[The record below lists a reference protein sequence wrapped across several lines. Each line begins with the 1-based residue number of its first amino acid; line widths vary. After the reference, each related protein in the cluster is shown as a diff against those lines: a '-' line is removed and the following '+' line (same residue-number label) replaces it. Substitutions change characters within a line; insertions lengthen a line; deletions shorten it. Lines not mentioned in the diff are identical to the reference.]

1 MTKKGAKNMLYLVRH
16 GQTDWNKNGLVQGQT
31 DIPLNST
38 GVEQAQALA
47 KRFQKENIDV
57 IYASDLK
64 RAYGTAEEIAKVKN
78 MRVSEG
84 LRELRERSFGEL
96 EGAELPLLQEKFP
109 NLSTDWREDLPL
121 NIESLGHMQKRMV
134 KELTNIMTNHQDE
147 DVLVVSHGAAIN
159 VFIHY
164 VTSGENGT
172 GKILLAN
179 TAVSTFTFE
188 NRKWAIG
195 TLNDASH
202 WIKEAKSR

>member
-1 MTKKGAKNMLYLVRH
+1 M
-16 GQTDWNKNGLVQGQT
+16 
-31 DIPLNST
+31 
-38 GVEQAQALA
+38 
-47 KRFQKENIDV
+47 

-78 MRVSEG
+78 MKVLEG

-96 EGAELPLLQEKFP
+96 EGADLPLLQEKFP
-109 NLSTDWREDLPL
+109 NLSTDWRTDLPL
-121 NIESLGHMQKRMV
+121 NIESLGNMQKRMV

-164 VTSGENGT
+164 VTEGKNGT

-188 NRKWAIG
+188 NKKWAIG

-202 WIKEAKSR
+202 WIKEAKNS